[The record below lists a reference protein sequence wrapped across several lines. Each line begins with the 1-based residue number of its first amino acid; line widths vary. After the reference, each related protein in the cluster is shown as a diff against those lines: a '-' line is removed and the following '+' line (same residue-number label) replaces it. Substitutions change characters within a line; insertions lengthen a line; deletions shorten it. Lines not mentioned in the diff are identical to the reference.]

1 MKIHI
6 LQPATPHYRIDFY
19 EKLVKAN
26 VFDFEV
32 FTGSK
37 DHSGVKSVQAPSL
50 NIKYSYPEF
59 SFLFDKLIWQKKV
72 LSRNVLNCDAIIVC
86 GNPRIISNYFL
97 LISAKLKG
105 IKIYWW
111 GQGWSAKTTIISFLI
126 RKLIMKCYDG
136 IILYTE
142 KEMDL
147 FEGFNNKTFLNNGL
161 DLGKIDRAIQS
172 VASNNYPNIT
182 EIDNTCFRLL
192 FIGRITKKSKF
203 SYILHAI
210 SLLKGRVPIKLDVIG
225 TADNMEEYLKLAE
238 DLKVES
244 QVEWHGEIFD
254 EDEIATIYLNAD
266 FFVYPGDVGLSLIH
280 AFCYSKPAIIH
291 NQFKNHMPEIAA
303 FKTNENGIVFE
314 RDSIDSLA
322 NTLEEA
328 FALKKQGKIGEL
340 GSNARKIV
348 QERFNTNYMSNQLVA
363 FLDKGVK

>member
-6 LQPATPHYRIDFY
+6 LQPAVPHYRLDLY
-19 EKLVKAN
+19 SKLFESDA
-26 VFDFEV
+26 FDFEI
-32 FTGSK
+32 FSGDK
-37 DHSGVKSVQAPSL
+37 DHSGVKSVEKPSI
-50 NIKYSYPEF
+50 NVSYSFPEI
-59 SFLFDKLIWQKKV
+59 SFFFNKLIWQSNVLNKKV
-72 LSRNVLNCDAIIVC
+72 LDCDAIIVC
-86 GNPRIISNYFL
+86 GNPRILSNYL
-97 LISAKLKG
+97 LLMYAKFKG

-111 GQGWSAKTTIISFLI
+111 GQGWSANTTMLSFSI
-126 RKLIMKCYDG
+126 RKLIMKFYDG

-142 KEMDL
+142 NEMNL
-147 FEGFNNKTFLNNGL
+147 FKSFSTKTFLNNGL
-161 DLGKIDRAIQS
+161 DIAKIDRAIQS
-172 VASNNYPNIT
+172 VSNNTYPNIT
-182 EIDNTCFRLL
+182 TIDNTCFRLL

-225 TADNMEEYLKLAE
+225 TADNMTEYFKLAE

-244 QVEWHGEIFD
+244 QVEWHGEIFN
-254 EDEIATIYLNAD
+254 EDEIASIYLNAD

-328 FALKKQGKIGEL
+328 FTLKKQGKIGEL

-348 QERFNTNYMSNQLVA
+348 QERFNTNYMYNQLIA